1 MNNAE
6 RLLKEMYAVSPRRYE
21 VYPAPDGED
30 EYFQPKICFLSK
42 KYHLYF
48 ALICDKSKNSYILND
63 FLDKSEIIPVL
74 HGFNPWWSG
83 RPASIPD
90 FRRLAF
96 TSARNYLGEAS
107 LRRAVLLSGPRRV
120 GKTTILRQIA
130 VDLVKRN
137 EDPRSVLYL
146 SLDHPLLK
154 LVSLRDILALYHE
167 TLYQE
172 GQGATLLLDEI
183 QYSIDWETEVKL
195 LVDHQPHY
203 RIIATG
209 SASVIHRER
218 LAESGV
224 GRWITVPVPTL
235 SFYEFVHIRGEPAPN
250 VPGSQRLDNLF
261 SMTQTELAGLAAQLR
276 PLQPL
281 FQRYLLVGGF
291 PETATLENIELC
303 QRLLREDV
311 FERVLKRDMVALFGI
326 RNINELERLFTYLCL
341 NTGGILA
348 HNTCAK
354 ALQTSAGTVAN
365 HLSLLEQANLIYKLP
380 PAALGGKK
388 ALKARNKYYLVDAA
402 LRNAILLRGEEIF
415 SNAEEM
421 GLIVETTVLRHLYVY
436 YYHDTPEIAYWRA
449 AATGREVDII
459 VRSPA
464 YALPFEIKYREKPEL
479 EEKGGLV
486 TWCRAE
492 KPPHACLVTRR
503 DNDFSVSQLDDLP
516 THFLKVPAH
525 VLCYLLGQTENRNPV
540 EKNDSLW

>member
-1 MNNAE
+1 M
-6 RLLKEMYAVSPRRYE
+6 
-21 VYPAPDGED
+21 
-30 EYFQPKICFLSK
+30 
-42 KYHLYF
+42 
-48 ALICDKSKNSYILND
+48 LND
-63 FLDKSEIIPVL
+63 FLNKSEIIPVL

-83 RPASIPD
+83 RPASVPD

-96 TSARNYLGEAS
+96 AAALDYLGDAS

-130 VDLVKRN
+130 IDLVGRG
-137 EDPRSVLYL
+137 EDPKSVLYL

-167 TLYQE
+167 TLYRE
-172 GQGATLLLDEI
+172 GQGVTLLLDEI
-183 QYSIDWETEVKL
+183 QYSPGWETEIKL

-209 SASVIHRER
+209 SASVVHRER

-224 GRWITVPVPTL
+224 GRWLTVPVPTL

-250 VPGSQRLDNLF
+250 VSDNHKLDNLF
-261 SMTQTELAGLAAQLR
+261 SMTQAELAGLAAQIR
-276 PLQPL
+276 PLLPL

-291 PETATLENIELC
+291 PETATLANLELC

-311 FERVLKRDMVALFGI
+311 FERVLKRDMVALFGV

-348 HNTCAK
+348 HNTCAR
-354 ALQTSAGTVAN
+354 ALETSAGTVAN

-388 ALKARNKYYLVDAA
+388 ALKARNKYYLADAA
-402 LRNAILLRGEEIF
+402 LRNAMLLRGEEIF

-421 GLIVETTVLRHLYVY
+421 GLIVETTVLRHLYAY
-436 YYHDTPEIAYWRA
+436 YYYDTPEIAYWRA

-479 EEKGGLV
+479 EERSGLV

-492 KPPHACLVTRR
+492 KPSQAYLVTRR
-503 DNDFSVSQLDDLP
+503 DSDFSVSQLDDLP
-516 THFLKVPAH
+516 TRFLKIPAH
-525 VLCYLLGQTENRNPV
+525 ILCYLLGQTEGRF
-540 EKNDSLW
+540 